1 MRVNELQLHATW
13 NNCRNTMST
22 ERSQTQKNLHCRM
35 SFNKVQNQATQWI
48 KCWKSGQWLPLLGW
62 GWDGSE
68 RDFWRAYNLISCSE
82 GCSLKFSSG
91 KTHWAI
97 HLRWVNFF
105 VCLHIQIKR
114 NNQAKKLLKW
124 FWCAANPENHLNT
137 SQGNYHCQRDNE
149 SIIYVY
155 IN

>member
-1 MRVNELQLHATW
+1 MNYNYMQHETTAETQ
-13 NNCRNTMST
+13 CRLKEARHKRIYTVGCHLIKFKTRQHNGQSAG
-22 ERSQTQKNLHCRM
+22 SQDSDYL
-35 SFNKVQNQATQWI
+35 
-48 KCWKSGQWLPLLGW
+48 CWGW

-105 VCLHIQIKR
+105 VRLHIQIKR